1 MLVNRVPERPT
12 WKAGWCCWRP
22 WCDRVMG
29 TRKQTLSGKSGPLG
43 AGGTPESHLRYGSW
57 DSPDDLAS
65 RIRQAA
71 ERAGGVS
78 KLAQVSGIPL
88 STLNEYLGGA
98 KLPLERAASI
108 ARAAKVDL
116 LWLAEG
122 GRPMLAIQ
130 YKSGEATPSDDA
142 TVDVPIYD
150 ARASAGPGAFVD
162 QDLVTGHMALDSG
175 WMREVAGANAAR
187 LVMTQAV
194 GNSMEPT
201 IFSGDRLLVETG
213 EGPRFHGGIYVVVFG
228 GDIMVKR
235 YFRGSGGSFILHS
248 DNPAAG
254 DIKVEEDDQTECRL
268 VGRVRMILRVP

>member
-1 MLVNRVPERPT
+1 MPA
-12 WKAGWCCWRP
+12 K
-22 WCDRVMG
+22 
-29 TRKQTLSGKSGPLG
+29 KQRLSGNKASSAG
-43 AGGTPESHLRYGSW
+43 GGTPESHLEYGSW
-57 DSPDDLAS
+57 DSGDHLAS

-71 ERAGGVS
+71 ELAGGVS
-78 KLAQVSGIPL
+78 KLAHVSGIPL
-88 STLNEYLGGA
+88 STLNEYLAGA

-122 GRPMLAIQ
+122 GQPMMVVETKRGRAI
-130 YKSGEATPSDDA
+130 SIDDA
-142 TVDVPIYD
+142 TVAVPIYD

-162 QDLVTGHMALDSG
+162 QDLVTGHMTLDSG
-175 WMREVAGANAAR
+175 WIREVAGANAAR

-213 EGPRFHGGIYVVVFG
+213 DGPRFHGGIYVVVFG

-235 YFRGSGGSFILHS
+235 YFRGSGASFILHS

-254 DIKVEEDDQTECRL
+254 DIKVEADEQTECRL